1 MHVECHSFL
10 HNVGQL
16 AINANKRATIR
27 ALGAGMRGDPS
38 ADFALSTLC
47 PQAVQPALS
56 VAFTAI
62 ARACGL
68 HRAPAPALPITQPA
82 TSGLAGSRAA
92 GGAGSAEAD
101 PLLDRD
107 AARRR
112 ELGRQ
117 ALEARLLA
125 AGMQPAQGSVSAS
138 SSPGAQRGASN
149 VGSAAG
155 SPAMG
160 DREQN

>member
-1 MHVECHSFL
+1 MKTYKAS
-10 HNVGQL
+10 G
-16 AINANKRATIR
+16 I
-27 ALGAGMRGDPS
+27 
-38 ADFALSTLC
+38 TLEF
-47 PQAVQPALS
+47 PDSL
-56 VAFTAI
+56 F
-62 ARACGL
+62 
-68 HRAPAPALPITQPA
+68 
-82 TSGLAGSRAA
+82 
-92 GGAGSAEAD
+92 D
-101 PLLDRD
+101 LLDRD